1 MECPGLARHQDVGTM
16 TTGGE
21 EEGEEDGRQELAR
34 GKEKEPLISGVLQL
48 QLPGRGLS
56 KHSFS

>member
-1 MECPGLARHQDVGTM
+1 M
-16 TTGGE
+16 TTGGK

-48 QLPGRGLS
+48 QLPRRGLS